1 MRVFLKNI
9 FTTLDN
15 NTFDIARV
23 LWALSIMVAMSLS
36 IYVVVVRNA
45 PWAIIEFGT
54 GIAALLAAGGAAVW
68 AGDKSSQSIKSDKL
82 NDDKD
87 GK

>member
-1 MRVFLKNI
+1 MIFLKNI

-23 LWALSIMVAMSLS
+23 LWALSIVVAMLLS

-68 AGDKSSQSIKSDKL
+68 VGDKSIAKSKA
-82 NDDKD
+82 DDKENK
-87 GK
+87 G